1 MLEESL
7 KRLKRCVLEV
17 VLNNRFTLWSKVLTF
32 ADSTDNS
39 VRHLYLSP
47 CHT

>member
-7 KRLKRCVLEV
+7 KRLKRCVLQV
-17 VLNNRFTLWSKVLTF
+17 VLSERFTLWYKVLTF

-39 VRHLYLSP
+39 VKHLHLSP
-47 CHT
+47 CHI